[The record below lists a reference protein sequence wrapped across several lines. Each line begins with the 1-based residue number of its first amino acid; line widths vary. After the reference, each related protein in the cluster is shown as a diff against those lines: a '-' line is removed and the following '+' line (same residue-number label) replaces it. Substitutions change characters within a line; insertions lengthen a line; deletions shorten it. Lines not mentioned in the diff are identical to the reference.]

1 MGNNLEILNEWNV
14 AFSNYKTFKFK
25 EAQELYL
32 RLINMADNNLK
43 RQYMQELIMG
53 TLYVVSN
60 FIKTNG
66 LLYLNSSSYDMND
79 IISVCN
85 EIWMNKINS
94 GKLLEVN
101 SYKEMFNSDFYNQLC
116 DGLGITKYSILENTI
131 LDINTFVDL
140 LMDYIKLKEKDI
152 YFDYLKLI
160 EYIKNNRRYSG
171 TVHKIHYY
179 GNNVDFCKI
188 FDAIIKSL
196 ELGDE
201 DLKVSKTKLN
211 KLKYILISNGLEYL
225 RADINNVIVGDTADS
240 YIDACCRKKVV
251 DIVLNSYLDDSLK
264 DILIKRYGIFDG
276 RCRTLEEV
284 AQEHGVTRERIRQ
297 KEVKALRKLR
307 LPTYAK
313 QFKELM

>member
-14 AFSNYKTFKFK
+14 ALSNYKTFKFID
-25 EAQELYL
+25 AQELYCKL
-32 RLINMADNNLK
+32 MNMADNNLK

-53 TLYVVSN
+53 TLYVVSD

-85 EIWMNKINS
+85 EIWINKINS

-101 SYKEMFNSDFYNQLC
+101 SYKEMFDSDFYNQLC
-116 DGLGITKYSILENTI
+116 DGLGITKYSISENTI
-131 LDINTFVDL
+131 LDINTFIDL

-152 YFDYLKLI
+152 DFDYLKLI
-160 EYIKNNRRYSG
+160 EYMKSNRRYSG
-171 TVHKIHYY
+171 TVHKIYYY
-179 GNNVDFCKI
+179 GNNVDFCEI
-188 FDAIIKSL
+188 FDAIIKSFEL
-196 ELGDE
+196 EDE
-201 DLKVSKTKLN
+201 NLKVSKTKLD
-211 KLKYILISNGLEYL
+211 KLKYILINNGLEYL
-225 RADINNVIVGDTADS
+225 RVDINNVIVGDTADF
-240 YIDACCRKKVV
+240 YIDACCRKQIV
-251 DIVLNSYLDDSLK
+251 DIVLNSHLDDSLK
-264 DILIKRYGIFDG
+264 DILIKRFGIFDG

-297 KEVKALRKLR
+297 KEAKALRKLR
-307 LPTYAK
+307 FPTYAK

>member
-131 LDINTFVDL
+131 LDINTFIDL
-140 LMDYIKLKEKDI
+140 LMDYIKLKEKNID
-152 YFDYLKLI
+152 FDYLKLI
-160 EYIKNNRRYSG
+160 EYIKNNRRYSR
-171 TVHKIHYY
+171 TVHKIYYY

-201 DLKVSKTKLN
+201 DLKVSKTKLD

-225 RADINNVIVGDTADS
+225 RTDINNVIVGDTADS

-251 DIVLNSYLDDSLK
+251 DIVLNSHLDDPLK